1 MPIWPGVKFLSAASK
16 ADSLELNIVITVI
29 LDVIKELSQGGWGG
43 GRGRAPVLVGAS
55 GNAVGIPVGTA
66 QNRWRY
72 IKLVISAGRLGKL
85 LSSMYFELNRPD

>member
-1 MPIWPGVKFLSAASK
+1 M
-16 ADSLELNIVITVI
+16 
-29 LDVIKELSQGGWGG
+29 GG

-55 GNAVGIPVGTA
+55 GDAVGIPVGTA

-85 LSSMYFELNRPD
+85 LSSMYFELNRPDYIVLTIGYLLIGKCNWCEN